1 MTTMSASLPLTPVSS
16 NDGSLNLGKSQAT
29 YARSYPETPNIPEA
43 NAPIIPLISSVFPY
57 HATQVAS
64 MALILEIVTPPDHV
78 LQGFVVDHPGSGR
91 TVYVHLPPPH
101 ASAQVRPETLSANFS
116 DVLRPHDP
124 KRTVPSP
131 QPPSAPGQALDMRD
145 SLTALLDLASDNL
158 EATSLVLVLDKDER
172 DPDRLG
178 ELLHSLM
185 YMGGQVVRPG
195 GLEGGWDWDQTQWV
209 LVGIEL

>member
-1 MTTMSASLPLTPVSS
+1 
-16 NDGSLNLGKSQAT
+16 
-29 YARSYPETPNIPEA
+29 
-43 NAPIIPLISSVFPY
+43 
-57 HATQVAS
+57 
-64 MALILEIVTPPDHV
+64 
-78 LQGFVVDHPGSGR
+78 
-91 TVYVHLPPPH
+91 
-101 ASAQVRPETLSANFS
+101 
-116 DVLRPHDP
+116 
-124 KRTVPSP
+124 
-131 QPPSAPGQALDMRD
+131 MRD

-172 DPDRLG
+172 EPDRLG